1 MNIGFVS
8 TRLAGVDG
16 VSLETE
22 KMDIVLQRMGHSTFY
37 CAGELDEHMGAR
49 GMLIPEMHFQHSE
62 IMEIQALAFD
72 ALHPPRA
79 LFSRIY
85 AMADYLRQELRRF
98 VHNYN
103 IDLLISQNS
112 STIPMNLPLGIA
124 IRDLVA
130 RTRIPL
136 LCHHHDFYW
145 ERERFMNHGIQD
157 ILDEAFPPNLEPI
170 RHLVI
175 STVAQRELRSR
186 SGIRATYLPNVFD
199 FANPPAPPDGY
210 GDTFR
215 QDLGLRDDDI
225 LILQPTRVVRRKG
238 IERAIELVEKLED
251 PRAVLVITGD
261 TTDEPGS
268 YGDWLA
274 EQARRAGIRCIF
286 AAEWIDDDRG
296 SRSGHKVYSLWDVY
310 PHADLIT
317 YPSIIEGFG
326 NALIEMVYFRKPFAV
341 HKYPIYRADI
351 RPAGIRAIEFN
362 YDITEDIVRQVKEV
376 LHNADLRAEIVAH
389 NYEVGR
395 QHFSYEVMEDTLET
409 VLRQFTGL

>member
-1 MNIGFVS
+1 MNIGFIS

-22 KMDIVLQRMGHSTFY
+22 KMDAVLQRMGHQTFY
-37 CAGELDEHMGAR
+37 CAGELDEHMVDR
-49 GMLIPEMHFQHSE
+49 GMLIPEMHFRNPEVMAIQE
-62 IMEIQALAFD
+62 IAFNS
-72 ALHPPRA
+72 LHPPRS
-79 LFSRIY
+79 LFNRIY
-85 AMADYLRQELRRF
+85 ALADYLRQELRRF

-130 RTRIPL
+130 RTRVPV

-145 ERERFMNHGIQD
+145 ERERFTNHGIQD

-170 RHLVI
+170 QHLVI
-175 STVAQRELRSR
+175 STVARRELRSR

-199 FANPPAPPDGY
+199 FANPPAPPDSY

-215 QDLGLRDDDI
+215 QDLGIAEDDI
-225 LILQPTRVVRRKG
+225 LLLQPTRVVRRKG
-238 IERAIELVEKLED
+238 IERAIELVEKLDE

-261 TTDEPGS
+261 TSDEPGS

-274 EQARRAGIRCIF
+274 EQANRAGIRCTF

-296 SRSGHKVYSLWDVY
+296 ERNGHKVYSLWDAY

-317 YPSIIEGFG
+317 YPSVIEGFG
-326 NALIEMVYFRKPFAV
+326 NALIEMVYFRKVFAV

-351 RPAGIRAIEFN
+351 RPTGIRAIEFN
-362 YDITEDIVRQVKEV
+362 YDITEDIVKQVREV
-376 LHNADLRAEIVAH
+376 LNNPDLREEIADH
-389 NYEVGR
+389 NYEIGR
-395 QHFSYEVMEDTLET
+395 QYFSYEVVQNTLEQ
-409 VLRQFTGL
+409 VLRQFDSL